1 MTFLF
6 SFLNLMQTIRYCRD
20 IIMKKSDAISVVGS
34 KAKLA
39 RLLKVTKGAVSQWGE
54 DLPELRALQLEKLL
68 KTKKSQPKQKA

>member
-1 MTFLF
+1 
-6 SFLNLMQTIRYCRD
+6 
-20 IIMKKSDAISVVGS
+20 MKKSDAISVVGS

>member
-1 MTFLF
+1 
-6 SFLNLMQTIRYCRD
+6 MQTIRYCRD